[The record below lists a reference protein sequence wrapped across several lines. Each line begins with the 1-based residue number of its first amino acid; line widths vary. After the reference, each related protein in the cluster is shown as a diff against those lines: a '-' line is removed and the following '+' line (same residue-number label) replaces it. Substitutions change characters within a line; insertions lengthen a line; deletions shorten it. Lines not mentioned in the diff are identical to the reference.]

1 MTIPLVTAASTSQT
15 KGAMV
20 PIAYLSWT
28 GPGTTDA
35 FYFNNI
41 PQTYQDL
48 MITWHVRSNNNAT
61 TLSDAFLRLNN
72 DTDASLRYSS
82 TWVDFNGSAGTGNST
97 RETNAQFGMISG
109 LLTAGDSVNSS
120 IQALNQIYI
129 FDYTSTS
136 KFKTVLTKSSLNL
149 NGSGK
154 SRLGVGLYRNTAA
167 VGALNVYSSGSF
179 PSNYLTN
186 PGATCAL
193 WGIRRANQ

>member
-1 MTIPLVTAASTSQT
+1 
-15 KGAMV
+15 
-20 PIAYLSWT
+20 
-28 GPGTTDA
+28 
-35 FYFNNI
+35 
-41 PQTYQDL
+41 
-48 MITWHVRSNNNAT
+48 
-61 TLSDAFLRLNN
+61 
-72 DTDASLRYSS
+72 
-82 TWVDFNGSAGTGNST
+82 
-97 RETNAQFGMISG
+97 MISG
-109 LLTAGDSVNSS
+109 LLTAGDSVNSC

-179 PSNYLTN
+179 PNNYLTN